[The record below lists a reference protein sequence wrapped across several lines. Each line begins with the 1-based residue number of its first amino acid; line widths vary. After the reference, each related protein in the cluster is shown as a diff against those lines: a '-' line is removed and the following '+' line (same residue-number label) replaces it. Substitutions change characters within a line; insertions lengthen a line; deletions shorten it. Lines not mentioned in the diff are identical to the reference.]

1 MRRSATTQGARG
13 HSAVPST
20 PNQQLPCVP
29 GTPVASTPSA
39 TARATPVPDF
49 GGYRGRGSVTP
60 KQTPAGVGAAS
71 RASCTTA
78 SPRTPAAGMQ
88 TPGGGA
94 ACVPSMTPQQKALG
108 YISPSYLLAVVLLVL
123 MTSPS
128 IQLTLHVE
136 CAIATVRSNKHAPRW
151 LPAELVCTD
160 CVPLCAS
167 PTHASCRSSSHR
179 TNARFD

>member
-49 GGYRGRGSVTP
+49 GGCRGRGSVTP
-60 KQTPAGVGAAS
+60 KQTPAGVGAA

-123 MTSPS
+123 MTCPS
-128 IQLTLHVE
+128 SSHCMSKVQLQPSVE
-136 CAIATVRSNKHAPRW
+136 QARPRW

-160 CVPLCAS
+160 CVPPCAS
-167 PTHASCRSSSHR
+167 PTHASCRSTSHR